1 MNRAEARIKNYQNSN
16 TQINSFKNNSLSN
29 QGISSF
35 LNNAKSLNDELN
47 FARKLG
53 RKKKRR

>member
-1 MNRAEARIKNYQNSN
+1 MNRAEGRIKNYQNSN
-16 TQINSFKNNSLSN
+16 TQINSFKNNSLGN

-35 LNNAKSLNDELN
+35 LNNVKSLNDELN

>member
-1 MNRAEARIKNYQNSN
+1 MNRAEARIKNYQNSSFQLCSYKDLSLGN
-16 TQINSFKNNSLSN
+16 SGTFSFINH
-29 QGISSF
+29 
-35 LNNAKSLNDELN
+35 AKSMCDESN

>member
-16 TQINSFKNNSLSN
+16 TQIHSFKNKSLAN

-35 LNNAKSLNDELN
+35 LNNVKSLNDELN